1 VTVPGAT
8 TVDTGTALVIAEI
21 LNGVG
26 IVTLNRPE
34 RRNALHPDMFEAVP
48 RVLRGFADDADVGCV
63 MLTGA
68 GPAFCAGGDVRDGG
82 RLSRVGKDPLD
93 DQQAAALLVADEEIV
108 RVLHGMPKVTI
119 AALAGPAVGAG
130 LAIAL
135 AADLRIAAP
144 SATMVPGWG
153 QLGLSGDFGG
163 AWFLTRLVGP
173 SRALQ
178 ILTDGAPIDAPTALR
193 LGLVNRIAEDGDMLA
208 AALSWAQNLAAGPT
222 VAWAAMKSNISD
234 AQRFSLADA
243 LPLESR
249 RMVACTRTEQHRRA
263 VREWRTSSSA
273 K

>member
-8 TVDTGTALVIAEI
+8 IVDTGTPLVIAEI
-21 LNGVG
+21 RNGVG

-48 RVLRGFADDADVGCV
+48 RILRGFTDDADVGCV
-63 MLTGA
+63 VLSGA

-82 RLSRVGKDPLD
+82 RRSRVGDGPPD
-93 DQQAAALLVADEEIV
+93 DLQAAAMLVADAEIV
-108 RVLHGMPKVTI
+108 RVLHEMPKVSI
-119 AALAGPAVGAG
+119 AAVGGPAVGAG

-144 SATMVPGWG
+144 SATLVPGWG
-153 QLGLSGDFGG
+153 KLGLSGDFGG

-193 LGLVNRIAEDGDMLA
+193 LGLINRIAEDGDALG
-208 AALSWAQNLAAGPT
+208 AALSWAQHLAAGPT
-222 VAWAAMKSNISD
+222 TAWAAMKANISD
-234 AQRFSLADA
+234 AQQFSLADA
-243 LPLESR
+243 LPWESR
-249 RMVACTRTEQHRRA
+249 RMVACTRTEDHRRA
-263 VREWRTSSSA
+263 VRDWRTR
-273 K
+273 